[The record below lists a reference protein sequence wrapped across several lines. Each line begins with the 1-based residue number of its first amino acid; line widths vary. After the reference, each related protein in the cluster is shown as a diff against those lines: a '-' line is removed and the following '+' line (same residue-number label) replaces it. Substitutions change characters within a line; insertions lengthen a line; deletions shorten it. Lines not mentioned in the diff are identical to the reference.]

1 MLLKYN
7 LSAFS
12 YQFIVEKGG
21 DEIIKSTEIGE
32 KQIYKTRG
40 QK

>member
-1 MLLKYN
+1 
-7 LSAFS
+7 
-12 YQFIVEKGG
+12 VEKGG

-32 KQIYKTRG
+32 KQIYKRRG

>member
-1 MLLKYN
+1 
-7 LSAFS
+7 
-12 YQFIVEKGG
+12 VEKGC

-32 KQIYKTRG
+32 KQIYKRRG

>member
-1 MLLKYN
+1 M
-7 LSAFS
+7 
-12 YQFIVEKGG
+12 VEKGG

-32 KQIYKTRG
+32 KQIYKRRG

>member
-1 MLLKYN
+1 
-7 LSAFS
+7 
-12 YQFIVEKGG
+12 VEKGG

-32 KQIYKTRG
+32 KQIYKRRE